1 MTPADSPRGEA
12 KPPVPD
18 PTVLTTDALRREIKA
33 STDLTNA
40 KLEALAYRLDT
51 KIDGNDRLSAERHEF
66 TRRELANIEQ
76 RRLEHKEDTRSTVD
90 TAFAGAE
97 KAIAKSERAAADQIK
112 SVEGSVDDL
121 KDRVLRLETQQ
132 QTKVETRGDTRSNV
146 GMIVGVLGAIFG
158 FIMLA
163 AVVIKGLGQ

>member
-1 MTPADSPRGEA
+1 MTEVKTPT
-12 KPPVPD
+12 PD

-40 KLEALAYRLDT
+40 KLDALGQRMDT
-51 KIDGNDRLSAERHEF
+51 KIDGNARLSEERHNV
-66 TRRELANIEQ
+66 TRRELIAIEE
-76 RRLEHKEDTRSTVD
+76 RRLEHKKDTKDTVD

-112 SVEGSVDDL
+112 SVESSVGDL

-132 QTKVETRGDTRSNV
+132 QTKTETHSDSRSNV
-146 GMIVGVLGAIFG
+146 GMVVGILGAIFG
-158 FIMLA
+158 FISLIA
-163 AVVIKGLGQ
+163 AVVFAALRTGS

>member
-1 MTPADSPRGEA
+1 MAEDRTPT
-12 KPPVPD
+12 PD

-40 KLEALAYRLDT
+40 KLDALSERLGT
-51 KIDGNDRLSAERHEF
+51 KIDGNAELSEERHSF
-66 TRRELANIEQ
+66 TRRELIAGEE
-76 RRLEHKEDTRSTVD
+76 RRLEHKKDTKDTVD

-112 SVEGSVDDL
+112 SVESTVNDL

-132 QTKVETRGDTRSNV
+132 QTKVEGRSDSRSNI
-146 GMIVGVLGAIFG
+146 GMIVGILGAVFG
-158 FIMLA
+158 FLMLA
-163 AVVIKGLGQ
+163 AVIVIAVLRGAQ

>member
-1 MTPADSPRGEA
+1 MPEPPDLS
-12 KPPVPD
+12 PVPAID
-18 PTVLTTDALRREIKA
+18 PTRNVRELVIAAMERQDDLRGALV
-33 STDLTNA
+33 S
-40 KLEALAYRLDT
+40 RLDT

-66 TRRELANIEQ
+66 TRRELANIED
-76 RRLEHKEDTRSTVD
+76 RRLEHKKDTRDTVD

-132 QTKVETRGDTRSNV
+132 QTKVEARGDTRSNA
-146 GMIVGVLGAIFG
+146 GMIVGILGAVFG
-158 FIMLA
+158 FLMLA
-163 AVVIKGLGQ
+163 AVIIIAVLRGTG